1 MPSDQ
6 GMFATPR
13 PIPGKL
19 IPAIGGTAVIALA
32 LPVFLIA
39 GWPMASW
46 AIAAALWVVFLLI
59 GLILERMPLGMDS
72 LASAGVVAFGRMFR
86 AAGLVGVLIVIT
98 VSNSDLGFPAAILY
112 AIAFSVEFG
121 LSLLGYFG
129 EEGDK

>member
-1 MPSDQ
+1 VPSELW
-6 GMFATPR
+6 ANPR

-19 IPAIGGTAVIALA
+19 IPSLGGTAVIAVA

-39 GWPMASW
+39 GWPIASW
-46 AIAAALWVVFLLI
+46 GLAALLWVLFLAI
-59 GLILERMPLGMDS
+59 GLLLERLPLGADS

-86 AAGLVGVLIVIT
+86 AAGLVGVLILVT
-98 VSNSDLGFPAAILY
+98 VSDSDLGFPAAILY

-129 EEGDK
+129 EEGRA